1 MRTGKVDEMT
11 PVRFRSAYSPSLGL
25 EAEITD
31 HTSVSFGPPLPPPP
45 PRKPP
50 AVERRREFRPGE
62 IELCFDESNGSF
74 VRLHVNPDGST
85 YSLQLRDDEGDIVAE
100 AAVVAADAPSGDRLT
115 VSVIPFGQKLRKLY
129 P

>member
-1 MRTGKVDEMT
+1 MT
-11 PVRFRSAYSPSLGL
+11 PVRFHSAYSPSLGI

-31 HTSVSFGPPLPPPP
+31 HSSVSFGPPLPPPP

-62 IELCFDESNGSF
+62 IELCFDESHGSF
-74 VRLHVNPDGST
+74 VQQHAKPDGSA
-85 YSLQLRDDEGDIVAE
+85 YSLQLRDDEGDIIAE
-100 AAVVAADAPSGDRLT
+100 AAVVAVDSPSANCLT